1 MTSFRRREAFMGYL
15 FLTPW
20 LLGFLI
26 FLAGPM
32 VASLYFS
39 FTEYKV
45 IKAPLWIGLAN
56 YQRMLGDDLFWHSL
70 SVTGRYT
77 LASVPLGIAVALA
90 LATLLNQRIIL
101 LGLFRTFFYLPS
113 LVSGVAVAIAAAW
126 SSVSTSLEISSCR
139 LAPTPRVSPANDA
152 SDASCSDGRA

>member
-56 YQRMLGDDLFWHSL
+56 YQRMLGDDRAIRA
-70 SVTGRYT
+70 GQ
-77 LASVPLGIAVALA
+77 AGDALGAAQFDSGDARFNHVCKVLRKKAAVE
-90 LATLLNQRIIL
+90 
-101 LGLFRTFFYLPS
+101 
-113 LVSGVAVAIAAAW
+113 AACW
-126 SSVSTSLEISSCR
+126 
-139 LAPTPRVSPANDA
+139 
-152 SDASCSDGRA
+152 RA